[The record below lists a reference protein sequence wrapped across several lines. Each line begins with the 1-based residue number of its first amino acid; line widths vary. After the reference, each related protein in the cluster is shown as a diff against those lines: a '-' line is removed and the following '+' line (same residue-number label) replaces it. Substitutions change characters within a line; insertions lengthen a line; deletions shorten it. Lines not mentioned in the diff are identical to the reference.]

1 VSAPARADLNL
12 GRELAGARTQPR
24 RVLAGIALVA
34 LLGICAWQLPDT
46 FRGLRLEIGTARH
59 WSDEERRAAPAR
71 YLGVP
76 DQVLPRAEQLIPP
89 TATFEVITGPDVEA
103 DSPLALA
110 GIRSLA
116 ASTLLPR
123 RQTGDPGT
131 ADWVLSYGG
140 DLDRLGL
147 RFRRQETLAPG
158 VILAEID
165 R

>member
-12 GRELAGARTQPR
+12 GRELAGARAQPR
-24 RVLAGIALVA
+24 RLLAGIALVA
-34 LLGICAWQLPDT
+34 LLGVCAWQLPDT
-46 FRGLRLEIGTARH
+46 FRDLRLEVGTARH
-59 WSDEERRAAPAR
+59 WNDAERLGAPAR

-76 DQVLPRAEQLIPP
+76 EQVLPRAEQLIPP

-123 RQTGDPGT
+123 RQTGDPAT

-158 VILAEID
+158 VILAEV
-165 R
+165 RR